1 MTKMLSIRKI
11 NFVGLIFLLHIWQ
24 VLEKLQSIFAGF
36 ENNGSE
42 PLYILMGSFV
52 SKPLGRA
59 VGGREVVQ
67 GAFDT
72 LADIIAKFPNQAQNA
87 KFLFVPG
94 T

>member
-1 MTKMLSIRKI
+1 
-11 NFVGLIFLLHIWQ
+11 
-24 VLEKLQSIFAGF
+24 
-36 ENNGSE
+36 
-42 PLYILMGSFV
+42 MGSFV

-94 T
+94 MFLFCCTLLCTKFASIIVYSLVTDYFEV

>member
-1 MTKMLSIRKI
+1 
-11 NFVGLIFLLHIWQ
+11 
-24 VLEKLQSIFAGF
+24 
-36 ENNGSE
+36 
-42 PLYILMGSFV
+42 MGSFV

-94 T
+94 KHLFVDAGLTSIRFGQPSCLALKNNTI